1 MATDKELKSQ
11 TDLTNGLT
19 AALEKLY
26 GAMDRVATNS
36 ASQTQALL
44 NFNDSMTN
52 MSKNTGPAIENLESL
67 NEAAVQASDTFDN
80 RLTKSVDSLADV
92 MHKRR
97 KSFEKFEENL
107 RMTKDIASILTNPLG
122 KIIKTI
128 PGMGKLGSAIGGV
141 TKNTYNLF
149 KEIQMS
155 TSVMGKFALGAK
167 ALGSILGA
175 GVSLGIGAVNLGL
188 KMFTGGLS
196 LATSAVKG
204 FISFATN
211 IVTSIKD
218 IAFGIVKT
226 VFTIP
231 MQIASVAADIGGKL
245 RKIIVEEI
253 GNASEDSKRLFDH
266 TSDVGK
272 AVASIRQ
279 QAISLIP
286 AFTSVRSEA
295 TKLFGDNQNYIKKTQ
310 EAVDSLGQFADIY
323 GAQIARGTK
332 EAFMFE
338 RASQLLGLTA
348 QDNLYLVGEAAKN
361 GESIYEALQRR
372 TDAAESVSKEFG
384 LDRKRLSMNFNK
396 LRVDI
401 QNFGHLSDTEL
412 YRVSARA
419 TELGL
424 EVKGLTNIFN
434 KFTTFEGAAQSAAQL
449 SQAFGMNVDALDLI
463 RAKDP
468 MEIVYMFRD
477 AMFQTGRSFDD
488 LNRHEKG
495 LLASQTGMSQEQLKM
510 AMNFATAGKSM
521 EETRKAMAAAT
532 PEARQIKMFKNMN
545 SSIKEF
551 KKTLQFGS
559 LFDAVTAGFKN
570 MIGNSPQLRKAFT
583 GISRGYEDIAEMIMS
598 LGKDQEI
605 VKALEPLG
613 EAIQGIIKVLTG
625 KEMKS
630 AITSGIKLITNFL
643 GFVTQSFNKNGDKA
657 STDFGANMVKN
668 IRELFKQGGPIMNIV
683 DGLWNIG
690 VEIGRKIIAGFLRV
704 FPDFAIKMIDI
715 VSSGV
720 KGLANAL
727 QGSVGLSNLTA
738 TIANAFGISEG
749 EAGKIT
755 GGWNRLFEKI
765 GKETKNGGLFDLEK
779 GPFATLINW
788 FKKQFVKL
796 GDLLAETI
804 EGSIVSRSPKLAS
817 YLLGYSDKEIEAIT
831 KKVKDKRAAMDLASI
846 SENTTLEDLKKSQQK
861 NLGAATRLDRGV
873 TFDSTIAA
881 ARAVLESE
889 SQLELQNK
897 ILDKS
902 ADPLKNLG
910 INVTK
915 LNETLKLS
923 YASQLDDRK
932 IDYSI
937 GKDISTALKEQLGDK
952 LNEMTKEDLQKLSK
966 NITEYYTQRARSLI
980 MFGARSKQFDE
991 DTLRGLNIKYGFAM
1005 SDETS
1010 NRRSKEVQRQFVGN
1024 VTESEAY
1031 KRQKAVKEYAQELAI
1046 QKQKQIEE
1054 ENKKEIDF
1062 GGRYMTSPGLK
1073 DKIERIRKFTIDRA
1087 MKDGEFS
1094 QQEQKNFSMLYD
1106 ALINAKSEVVLNLD
1120 GEQIARVTVNHL
1132 DRPEYAQKLKN
1143 IGLSP
1148 KNNVNSDGTTSYA
1161 TVGDNTPSAVPQ

>member
-188 KMFTGGLS
+188 KMFTGSLS

-338 RASQLLGLTA
+338 RASQVLGLTA

-361 GESIYEALQRR
+361 GESIYEAVQRR
-372 TDAAESVSKEFG
+372 TDAMESVSKEFG
-384 LDRKRLSMNFNK
+384 LDRKRLSTNFNK

-401 QNFGHLSDTEL
+401 QNFAHISDPEL
-412 YRVSARA
+412 GRVVARA

-424 EVKGLTNIFN
+424 EAKGLTSIFN

-559 LFDAVTAGFKN
+559 LFDAVTAGFKG
-570 MIGNSPQLRKAFT
+570 MIANNKDVQKSFGLFSK
-583 GISRGYEDIAEMIMS
+583 GYEGIYEYMLE
-598 LGKDQEI
+598 LGKDKEI
-605 VKALEPLG
+605 QKGLLALGKTVSKIGALLG
-613 EAIQGIIKVLTG
+613 G
-625 KEMKS
+625 KEMKK
-630 AITSGIKLITNFL
+630 TLKEGIKLIGNFISYVLFEFNRCRNDVKQINPFGKPIEEGFNEILAPNGPVMTIVGGLWKIGVVIAKKMLMGFLRIFPGIAINMLELVKTGVNGIISFL
-643 GFVTQSFNKNGDKA
+643 GSGEC
-657 STDFGANMVKN
+657 STDFRASFSKLVGCEDEGEVNNIVKSWKG
-668 IRELFKQGGPIMNIV
+668 LFKRIGNEASKGGLFDTEDGPFAKIFYWFECKFKQIAKNFGETIV
-683 DGLWNIG
+683 EFLALDT
-690 VEIGRKIIAGFLRV
+690 GRLGGFLFSNEKIEEMTQKRAKREAADKKKALKMTMSSQIPV
-704 FPDFAIKMIDI
+704 EKLETPVENKYATLEGKIKEVNKKVDKAAELYATDTAFGGQDAEFMKLAPRLKQDLLDI
-715 VSSGV
+715 N
-720 KGLANAL
+720 KDLKAL
-727 QGSVGLSNLTA
+727 QGSLTSTMRSGTEQERGEASTQFNKLNASLLNNERKIRELDKYTETKKESQSNWKEGIKYGIGAAAAFFSGPVGWTIIGGSLLKDLVVDNAREEIEEKMFKSNLSTRNNLTESTSETKTRENEDRVRKIRLSN
-738 TIANAFGISEG
+738 
-749 EAGKIT
+749 
-755 GGWNRLFEKI
+755 
-765 GKETKNGGLFDLEK
+765 
-779 GPFATLINW
+779 
-788 FKKQFVKL
+788 Q
-796 GDLLAETI
+796 
-804 EGSIVSRSPKLAS
+804 
-817 YLLGYSDKEIEAIT
+817 
-831 KKVKDKRAAMDLASI
+831 KRAALAERLDKAVRS
-846 SENTTLEDLKKSQQK
+846 DKSQGGKEITADERKLVSELISAFTQMTTAQQK
-861 NLGAATRLDRGV
+861 IVLQVDGDVLTEV
-873 TFDSTIAA
+873 T
-881 ARAVLESE
+881 L
-889 SQLELQNK
+889 
-897 ILDKS
+897 
-902 ADPLKNLG
+902 
-910 INVTK
+910 
-915 LNETLKLS
+915 
-923 YASQLDDRK
+923 
-932 IDYSI
+932 
-937 GKDISTALKEQLGDK
+937 DK
-952 LNEMTKEDLQKLSK
+952 LNNPNNSS
-966 NITEYYTQRARSLI
+966 R
-980 MFGARSKQFDE
+980 
-991 DTLRGLNIKYGFAM
+991 LNDILLGK
-1005 SDETS
+1005 
-1010 NRRSKEVQRQFVGN
+1010 
-1024 VTESEAY
+1024 
-1031 KRQKAVKEYAQELAI
+1031 
-1046 QKQKQIEE
+1046 
-1054 ENKKEIDF
+1054 
-1062 GGRYMTSPGLK
+1062 
-1073 DKIERIRKFTIDRA
+1073 
-1087 MKDGEFS
+1087 
-1094 QQEQKNFSMLYD
+1094 
-1106 ALINAKSEVVLNLD
+1106 
-1120 GEQIARVTVNHL
+1120 
-1132 DRPEYAQKLKN
+1132 
-1143 IGLSP
+1143 
-1148 KNNVNSDGTTSYA
+1148 KNNVDSAGRSTLESSNSNTTS
-1161 TVGDNTPSAVPQ
+1161 AVSQ